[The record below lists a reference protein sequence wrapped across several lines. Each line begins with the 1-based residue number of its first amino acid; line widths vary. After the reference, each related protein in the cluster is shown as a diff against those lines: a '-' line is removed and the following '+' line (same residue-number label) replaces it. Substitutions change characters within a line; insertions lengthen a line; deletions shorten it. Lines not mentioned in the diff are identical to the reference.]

1 MAESRIGRVIDQA
14 TWRRFKMAGPT
25 QPQVFDDA
33 WDDQRIDAFYQD
45 QKARG
50 PRSDFDLIEAGYRGM
65 RPDDFSRYIQVLLS
79 AGHHLMETNDL
90 GETVWDR
97 IAQHASGA
105 AYLTALPRT
114 LPAN

>member
-1 MAESRIGRVIDQA
+1 
-14 TWRRFKMAGPT
+14 MAGPT

-33 WDDQRIDAFYQD
+33 WDDERIDAFYQD

-50 PRSDFDLIEAGYRGM
+50 PRSDLDLIEAGYRGM
-65 RPDDFSRYIQVLLS
+65 RPDDFSRYIQVLSS

-114 LPAN
+114 LPTN

>member
-1 MAESRIGRVIDQA
+1 
-14 TWRRFKMAGPT
+14 MAGPT

-50 PRSDFDLIEAGYRGM
+50 ARSDFDLIEAGYRGM
-65 RPDDFSRYIQVLLS
+65 RPDDFSRYLTS
-79 AGHHLMETNDL
+79 AGHHLMDTNDQ

-105 AYLTALPRT
+105 AYLTALPST
-114 LPAN
+114 VPAD

>member
-1 MAESRIGRVIDQA
+1 
-14 TWRRFKMAGPT
+14 MAGPT

-50 PRSDFDLIEAGYRGM
+50 TRSDFDLIEAGYRGM
-65 RPDDFSRYIQVLLS
+65 RPDDISRYIQVLES
-79 AGHHLMETNDL
+79 AGHHLMDTNDL

-97 IAQHASGA
+97 IAQHAFGA
-105 AYLTALPRT
+105 AYLTALPST
-114 LPAN
+114 LPTK

>member
-1 MAESRIGRVIDQA
+1 
-14 TWRRFKMAGPT
+14 MAGPT
-25 QPQVFDDA
+25 QPQVFDDT

-50 PRSDFDLIEAGYRGM
+50 ARSDFDLIEAGYRGM
-65 RPDDFSRYIQVLLS
+65 RPDDFSRYLQVLTS
-79 AGHHLMETNDL
+79 AGHHLMDTNDQ

-105 AYLTALPRT
+105 AYLTALPST
-114 LPAN
+114 VPAD

>member
-1 MAESRIGRVIDQA
+1 
-14 TWRRFKMAGPT
+14 
-25 QPQVFDDA
+25 
-33 WDDQRIDAFYQD
+33 
-45 QKARG
+45 
-50 PRSDFDLIEAGYRGM
+50 M
-65 RPDDFSRYIQVLLS
+65 RPDDFSRYIQVLSS

>member
-1 MAESRIGRVIDQA
+1 
-14 TWRRFKMAGPT
+14 
-25 QPQVFDDA
+25 
-33 WDDQRIDAFYQD
+33 
-45 QKARG
+45 
-50 PRSDFDLIEAGYRGM
+50 M

-114 LPAN
+114 LTAN